1 MNLIKGAEVADAM
14 IQKMKGSM
22 EFQEGKKPCL
32 AIVRVGEKPD
42 DIAYERG
49 AVKRLSSLG
58 IECRLEILP
67 ADVTQ
72 EEFIGRFRAVNVD
85 DGVNGIL
92 LLRPL
97 PKQLD
102 VSAAENMISP
112 DKDVDGISPVN
123 TARIYLG
130 EENGYAPCTAQA
142 VMEILDNM
150 GCELRGKKV
159 VIVGC
164 GKVVGKPLSLLMLGR
179 EATVTVCN
187 EFTHELENECKSAE
201 ILVAAAGVRKL
212 IKVEHVSPE
221 CIVIDVGINMDENGK
236 LCGDVDFENVAP
248 VVKGIT
254 PVPGGVGSVTTYVL
268 AKHVMQAAGMAV

>member
-1 MNLIKGAEVADAM
+1 MNLIKGSKVADAM
-14 IQKMKGSM
+14 IQKMKGIV
-22 EFQEGKKPCL
+22 ELQEGKKPCL

-58 IECRLEILP
+58 IECRLETLP

-72 EEFIGRFRAVNVD
+72 EEFIGRFREVNED

-97 PKQLD
+97 PDQLD

-187 EFTHELENECKSAE
+187 EFTHELENECRGAE
-201 ILVAAAGVRKL
+201 ILVAAAGVQKL
-212 IKVEHVSPE
+212 IKAEHVSPE

-236 LCGDVDFENVAP
+236 LCGDVDFDNVAP

-268 AKHVMQAAGMAV
+268 AKHVMQAAGIAV